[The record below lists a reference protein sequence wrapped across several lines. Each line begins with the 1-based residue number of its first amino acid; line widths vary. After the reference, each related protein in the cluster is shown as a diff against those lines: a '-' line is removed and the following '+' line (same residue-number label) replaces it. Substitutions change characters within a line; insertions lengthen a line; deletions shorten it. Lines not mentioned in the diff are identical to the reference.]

1 MGKSTVSCFKI
12 ITCAGDPVDVEASE
26 SKASGNKR
34 GWSFRKRSA
43 RHRVLSNTVI
53 SEMQSFDNSP
63 ETANVNL
70 QTQPNTT
77 FPEKTSAM
85 PWTDEIPQ
93 LSTSVVSK
101 VSDTRVA
108 IEDNTMHDVKPDESK
123 VSDTSVII
131 EDNTMH
137 DVKPDESK
145 VSDTSVILEDNTMH
159 DVKPDESKVSDASIV
174 IEDNTMNDVKPD
186 ESKVSVTSV
195 IIEDNTMHDVKPDES
210 IIVVIQASIRAF
222 LAQRE
227 ILKLRNIVKLQA
239 AVRGH
244 LVRRHAVGTLQCVQ
258 AIVKMQAVVRARF
271 AHLSSEGKLDGNHV
285 KDNHSSKL
293 LVILYLGQQPDE
305 KGNSV
310 TKPNVTYASIDKLL
324 SNKFA
329 HQVLEST
336 PRTKR
341 IHIKCDPSKSDSA
354 WQWLERWMSISSMG
368 VEQLQKPN
376 SVIEQEEKVGCS
388 ASQVETRFPSEGCES
403 IDLKAD
409 ITETVTSC
417 KSEENLVTCD
427 AYNFEFQPCQP
438 SSSSKSDD
446 LEPPQPGNSG
456 MLKSIENSLELHPNQ
471 TDESDLISEMELKSI
486 SSNPEMESK
495 QTSGMSKSK
504 ESSLELLS
512 NQTNQSDLISQME
525 LKSISSKPKMESEQ
539 TSHSVKIIAPE
550 QVETEGKKLA
560 FGTRKATNPAF
571 IAVQSKFEELSLP
584 ANSARSTCNQDVG
597 VESNSDAI
605 SSAMENAISTREIGL
620 GEDSV
625 LRTSR
630 VKVGSE
636 CGTELSISSTLDSP
650 DRSEIGAMEV
660 EQEAVLAEEGTNYP
674 NNSKNLEIEANDQ
687 ATISDQPEK
696 LDDVNGADGE
706 PVNSVTAVDSL
717 QEKQKPETNVPNVQ
731 IELESETD
739 HKAYNLETGHQ
750 AYKSSPEASAKS
762 HLTIPESHGTPSSQV
777 SVKAERTKSNSAAS
791 KRKSLSAGKM
801 SPTNP
806 DHDSGVRSSL
816 EQLPKERKT
825 GKRRNSFGSAR
836 PDNVDQE
843 PRDSNSNNSLPN
855 YMLATESARAKALA
869 NSSPRSSPDMQDKE
883 IYVKKRHSLPSA
895 NEKHGS
901 PRIHQSTSRAQQGAK
916 GNGHPHEEKV
926 AKVKIDSMEKQN
938 SI

>member
-1 MGKSTVSCFKI
+1 
-12 ITCAGDPVDVEASE
+12 
-26 SKASGNKR
+26 
-34 GWSFRKRSA
+34 
-43 RHRVLSNTVI
+43 
-53 SEMQSFDNSP
+53 
-63 ETANVNL
+63 
-70 QTQPNTT
+70 
-77 FPEKTSAM
+77 M
-85 PWTDEIPQ
+85 PMAAEI
-93 LSTSVVSK
+93 K
-101 VSDTRVA
+101 
-108 IEDNTMHDVKPDESK
+108 
-123 VSDTSVII
+123 
-131 EDNTMH
+131 
-137 DVKPDESK
+137 
-145 VSDTSVILEDNTMH
+145 
-159 DVKPDESKVSDASIV
+159 
-174 IEDNTMNDVKPD
+174 
-186 ESKVSVTSV
+186 
-195 IIEDNTMHDVKPDES
+195 
-210 IIVVIQASIRAF
+210 
-222 LAQRE
+222 
-227 ILKLRNIVKLQA
+227 
-239 AVRGH
+239 
-244 LVRRHAVGTLQCVQ
+244 
-258 AIVKMQAVVRARF
+258 
-271 AHLSSEGKLDGNHV
+271 
-285 KDNHSSKL
+285 
-293 LVILYLGQQPDE
+293 E

-310 TKPNVTYASIDKLL
+310 TKPNVTYASIEKLL
-324 SNKFA
+324 SSKFA

-376 SVIEQEEKVGCS
+376 SVIEQEEK
-388 ASQVETRFPSEGCES
+388 
-403 IDLKAD
+403 
-409 ITETVTSC
+409 
-417 KSEENLVTCD
+417 
-427 AYNFEFQPCQP
+427 P

-471 TDESDLISEMELKSI
+471 TDQSDLISEMELKSI
-486 SSNPEMESK
+486 SCNPEMESK

-512 NQTNQSDLISQME
+512 NQTNQSDSISQME
-525 LKSISSKPKMESEQ
+525 LKSISSKPEMESEQ
-539 TSHSVKIIAPE
+539 TSHPVKIIAPE

-584 ANSARSTCNQDVG
+584 ANSARSTSSCNQDVG

-605 SSAMENAISTREIGL
+605 SSGMENAISTREIGL

-625 LRTSR
+625 LCTSR

-650 DRSEIGAMEV
+650 DRSEIGATEV
-660 EQEAVLAEEGTNYP
+660 EQEAELAEEGTNYP
-674 NNSKNLEIEANDQ
+674 KYSKNLEIEANDQ
-687 ATISDQPEK
+687 ATIPGSDLSYSISVQPEK

-717 QEKQKPETNVPNVQ
+717 QEKQKPETNVSNLQ
-731 IELESETD
+731 IESESKTD
-739 HKAYNLETGHQ
+739 HKTYNSETGHQ

-762 HLTIPESHGTPSSQV
+762 HMTIPESHGTPSSQV
-777 SVKAERTKSNSAAS
+777 SVKAERTKSSSAAS

-825 GKRRNSFGSAR
+825 GKQRNSFGSAR

-843 PRDSNSNNSLPN
+843 PRDSNSSNSLPN

-883 IYVKKRHSLPSA
+883 IYIKKRHSLPNA
-895 NEKHGS
+895 NEKPGS
-901 PRIHQSTSRAQQGAK
+901 PRIHQSTSRAQHGAK
-916 GNGHPHEEKV
+916 GNGHPHR
-926 AKVKIDSMEKQN
+926 IF
-938 SI
+938 

>member
-93 LSTSVVSK
+93 LSTSVGSK

-123 VSDTSVII
+123 VSDTSVIVK
-131 EDNTMH
+131 DNTMH

-145 VSDTSVILEDNTMH
+145 VSDTSVIIEDNTMH

-195 IIEDNTMHDVKPDES
+195 IIEDNTMHDDKPDES

-244 LVRRHAVGTLQCVQ
+244 LVRRHAVGTLRCVQ

-271 AHLSSEGKLDGNHV
+271 AHLSSEGKLDGNHT

-293 LVILYLGQQPDE
+293 LE

-310 TKPNVTYASIDKLL
+310 TKPNVTYASIEKLL

-329 HQVLEST
+329 HQVLESM

-388 ASQVETRFPSEGCES
+388 ASQVETRFPSEGCAS

-409 ITETVTSC
+409 ITETVMSC
-417 KSEENLVTCD
+417 KSEENLVACD

-471 TDESDLISEMELKSI
+471 TDQSDLISEMELKSI

-525 LKSISSKPKMESEQ
+525 LKSISSKPEMESEQ

-571 IAVQSKFEELSLP
+571 SAVQSKFEELSLP
-584 ANSARSTCNQDVG
+584 ANSARSTSSCNQDVG

-660 EQEAVLAEEGTNYP
+660 EQEAMLAEEGTNYL
-674 NNSKNLEIEANDQ
+674 NNCKNLEIEANDQ
-687 ATISDQPEK
+687 ATIPGSDLSYSISDQPEK

-717 QEKQKPETNVPNVQ
+717 QEKQKPETNVSNVQ

-739 HKAYNLETGHQ
+739 HKAYNSETGHQ

-762 HLTIPESHGTPSSQV
+762 HVTIPESHGTPSSQV

-806 DHDSGVRSSL
+806 DHDSYVRSSL

-825 GKRRNSFGSAR
+825 GKRRSSFGSAR

-916 GNGHPHEEKV
+916 GNGHPHEK
-926 AKVKIDSMEKQN
+926 KWQR
-938 SI
+938 

>member
-93 LSTSVVSK
+93 LSTSVGSK

-145 VSDTSVILEDNTMH
+145 VSDTSVIIEDNTMH

-174 IEDNTMNDVKPD
+174 IEDNTMNDVKSD

-271 AHLSSEGKLDGNHV
+271 ARLSSEGKLDGNHA

-293 LVILYLGQQPDE
+293 LE

-310 TKPNVTYASIDKLL
+310 TKPNVTYASIEKLL

-376 SVIEQEEKVGCS
+376 SVIEQEEK
-388 ASQVETRFPSEGCES
+388 
-403 IDLKAD
+403 
-409 ITETVTSC
+409 
-417 KSEENLVTCD
+417 
-427 AYNFEFQPCQP
+427 
-438 SSSSKSDD
+438 
-446 LEPPQPGNSG
+446 
-456 MLKSIENSLELHPNQ
+456 
-471 TDESDLISEMELKSI
+471 
-486 SSNPEMESK
+486 
-495 QTSGMSKSK
+495 
-504 ESSLELLS
+504 
-512 NQTNQSDLISQME
+512 
-525 LKSISSKPKMESEQ
+525 
-539 TSHSVKIIAPE
+539 
-550 QVETEGKKLA
+550 
-560 FGTRKATNPAF
+560 
-571 IAVQSKFEELSLP
+571 SKFEELSLP
-584 ANSARSTCNQDVG
+584 ANSARSTSSCNQDVG

-620 GEDSV
+620 GEDS
-625 LRTSR
+625 
-630 VKVGSE
+630 
-636 CGTELSISSTLDSP
+636 
-650 DRSEIGAMEV
+650 
-660 EQEAVLAEEGTNYP
+660 
-674 NNSKNLEIEANDQ
+674 
-687 ATISDQPEK
+687 
-696 LDDVNGADGE
+696 
-706 PVNSVTAVDSL
+706 
-717 QEKQKPETNVPNVQ
+717 
-731 IELESETD
+731 
-739 HKAYNLETGHQ
+739 

-762 HLTIPESHGTPSSQV
+762 HMTIPESHGTPSSQV
-777 SVKAERTKSNSAAS
+777 SVKAERTKSSSAAS

-843 PRDSNSNNSLPN
+843 PRDSSNSLPN

-883 IYVKKRHSLPSA
+883 IYIKKRHSLPSA

-901 PRIHQSTSRAQQGAK
+901 PLLGIYLVAYKPKSCFFR
-916 GNGHPHEEKV
+916 EKV
-926 AKVKIDSMEKQN
+926 AKVKIDNMEKQN